1 MPEEEPK
8 LVREILDTWSA
19 FVDIKSYEN
28 RESARRYLSGLS
40 NLPRPLP
47 ERALSKAERLFDP
60 YLDGY
65 ISLPLCHIRERL
77 DVAAI
82 TCLIESPVPQ
92 TSEVV
97 NPTTNF
103 AHPDFVDIGIKL
115 KAFNDTL
122 GTLQQLGI
130 QHVATLPELV
140 LVGDQSS
147 GKSSLTRLDLPK
159 SSGIC
164 TRCPFHIRMTES
176 SSSHYSCSVSLQQDY
191 DYKPTNRRLKESDV
205 TRSNPLPPWHP
216 KQSRD
221 TKEFKT
227 IYEQNAVEIGDILRW
242 AQIATLNPTRNH
254 KQYIPGKG
262 VYAKEHSLEEAKDD
276 MEARFSPNILY
287 DLPGIFANAEDK
299 EDDYLVKVVK
309 NLTFDYVRRQE
320 AIIMLALPIDVD
332 KENSMTMKTIRDADA
347 ETRTIG
353 VITKADKLTPDKIDT
368 WMDVLRG
375 KKETVGH
382 GCFITSLPAN
392 NGLDGLVQCEES
404 FFYHGTSNWP
414 KAFDRFGDR
423 CGVEHLRQY
432 VTKQLG
438 LAFSRNIPTIKE
450 KVEEKLNEI
459 RTELKN
465 LPELPE
471 NVEYVVRM
479 SLRNFCE
486 RVRYAVTNSDF
497 EFRWKT
503 LNMRF
508 YETIVA
514 MKPLCTGLQVRKP
527 EEPPI
532 EIHDSE
538 SELSETVPRKR
549 PAQNEINTP
558 STKRVRQD
566 LLRTPVK
573 QEARSLTMAT
583 SAPPSISRA
592 SLLDDAPNPFVGC
605 TDARSPMDVNQIRKE
620 IVAKTRAGFSNI
632 VPVEVH
638 ETLSLE
644 AIRKW
649 EEPLNIYINQSMQ
662 MLAETVIGALE
673 FSFDDLRR
681 RLIFKESQD
690 YLVKFL
696 DEHEALQRA
705 RLVELFHN
713 ETYKMDTI
721 NHRSMEQFKMQE
733 LETLERPR
741 AFWRIRAASN
751 GDTKVTRLL
760 KEMSPG
766 ERVKE
771 KRLLNE
777 CLAKLPEDP
786 YKMEIEV
793 AATVRAY
800 YLTAATRFVDAVTMD
815 VNSRLFR
822 GFREG
827 SLDYYLEKELGL
839 HPYPSPAVYTHL
851 MEEEESTSHTRQQL
865 KKDEHKLVKAIE
877 SILTLE
883 DSPESDSGH
892 RDVKYQSSITESDL
906 W

>member
-19 FVDIKSYEN
+19 FVDIKSYES

-47 ERALSKAERLFDP
+47 ERALSKAERLF
-60 YLDGY
+60 
-65 ISLPLCHIRERL
+65 
-77 DVAAI
+77 V

-97 NPTTNF
+97 NPATNF
-103 AHPDFVDIGIKL
+103 AHPDFVDFGIKL

-176 SSSHYSCSVSLQQDY
+176 NSSHYSCTVSLQQDY
-191 DYKPTNRRLKESDV
+191 DYKPTNRKLKESDV

-227 IYEQNAVEIGDILRW
+227 IYEQNAVEIGDTLRW
-242 AQIATLNPTRNH
+242 AQVATLNPTRNH

-276 MEARFSPNILY
+276 MEARFSPNIVALEMKGPGLPNLSFY
-287 DLPGIFANAEDK
+287 DLPGVFANAEDK

-414 KAFDRFGDR
+414 KEFDRFGDR

-479 SLRNFCE
+479 SLRNF
-486 RVRYAVTNSDF
+486 YF

-503 LNMRF
+503 LNMRL

-538 SELSETVPRKR
+538 SELSET
-549 PAQNEINTP
+549 INTP
-558 STKRVRQD
+558 I
-566 LLRTPVK
+566 K

-583 SAPPSISRA
+583 SASPSISRA
-592 SLLDDAPNPFVGC
+592 SFLDDAPNPF
-605 TDARSPMDVNQIRKE
+605 IRKE

-673 FSFDDLRR
+673 FSFDDLR
-681 RLIFKESQD
+681 L
-690 YLVKFL
+690 KFL

-751 GDTKVTRLL
+751 SDTKVTRLL

-766 ERVKE
+766 DRAKE